1 MILKNSFTELMVLCK
16 ELEGLAK
23 VTRIKPKLKLNH
35 NSFLSLFKKLR
46 DFFPVNAT

>member
-23 VTRIKPKLKLNH
+23 AARIKPELKLNH
-35 NSFLSLFKKLR
+35 NSF
-46 DFFPVNAT
+46 